1 VFYFWIYLGIINVIA
16 FLMYGI
22 DKYKAMKNKWRISEA
37 ALIGVAALGG
47 VVGAIV
53 GMRLFRHK
61 TKHIKFVLGVP
72 AILLLWII
80 VIVIINFIL

>member
-1 VFYFWIYLGIINVIA
+1 MFYFWIYLGIINVIA